1 MNTVTVTFSFDPD
14 KTCITCGK
22 NEDIHY
28 NLRVY
33 PRDTIGTCVS
43 GSNKIVPESVWCAEC
58 ITDDPFGEVRPLL

>member
-33 PRDTIGTCVS
+33 PRDT

-58 ITDDPFGEVRPLL
+58 ITDDPFGEVTPLL

>member
-58 ITDDPFGEVRPLL
+58 ITDDPFGEVTPLL